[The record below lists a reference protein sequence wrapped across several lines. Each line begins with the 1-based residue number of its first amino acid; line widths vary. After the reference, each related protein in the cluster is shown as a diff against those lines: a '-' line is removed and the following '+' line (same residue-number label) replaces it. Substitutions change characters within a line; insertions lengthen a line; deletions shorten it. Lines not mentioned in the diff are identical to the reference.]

1 MNEFKLKES
10 LYEAIQNWLLNT
22 SELHEWDGL
31 NVIIGEKTVEYMTE
45 VTFFILKACAESQ
58 QTALKEGFFKKG
70 E

>member
-10 LYEAIQNWLLNT
+10 LYEAIQNWLLNA

-31 NVIIGEKTVEYMTE
+31 DVIVGEKTVEYMTE
-45 VTFFILKACAESQ
+45 LAFSMLKVCAESQ
-58 QTALKEGFFKKG
+58 QTALKEGYFKKL